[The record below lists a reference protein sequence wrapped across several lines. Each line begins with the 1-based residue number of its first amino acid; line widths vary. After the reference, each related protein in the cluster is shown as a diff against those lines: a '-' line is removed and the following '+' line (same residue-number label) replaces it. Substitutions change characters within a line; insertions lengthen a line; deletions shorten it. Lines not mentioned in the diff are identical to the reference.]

1 VANKSVKTLQRSS
14 DFKKIKE
21 FGKKRQGS
29 PWLTL
34 IFISNDGLGLRF
46 GMTVTRKVGPAVV
59 RNKVRRWCRE
69 FFRLK
74 IKAGASKDIDVNV
87 LIRPMPD
94 EFYKTLSYQ
103 DFKSALEV
111 AFEKID

>member
-1 VANKSVKTLQRSS
+1 MANKSVKTLQRSS

-34 IFISNDGLGLRF
+34 IFIGNDGLGIRF

-59 RNKVRRWCRE
+59 RNKIRRWCRE
-69 FFRLK
+69 FFRSK
-74 IKAGASKDIDVNV
+74 IKSGASKDIDVNV
-87 LIRPMPD
+87 LVRPMPE
-94 EFYKTLSYQ
+94 EFYRTLPYQ
-103 DFKSALEV
+103 DFKSALDA
-111 AFEKID
+111 AFEKIN